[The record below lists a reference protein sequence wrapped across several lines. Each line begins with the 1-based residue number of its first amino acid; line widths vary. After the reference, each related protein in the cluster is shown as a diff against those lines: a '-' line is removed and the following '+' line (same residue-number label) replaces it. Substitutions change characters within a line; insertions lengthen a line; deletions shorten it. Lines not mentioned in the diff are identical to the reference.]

1 MVSEY
6 GEKRE
11 FRWRGEQPQE
21 WSASWPAE
29 DQQGGAGEG
38 GAARNS
44 CAVCFGALDSGE
56 ALVHGTCGHAFH
68 TKCLR
73 ELADHVRLS
82 SHTRRSLAVSCPL
95 CRTVTRAEV
104 GGADI

>member
-1 MVSEY
+1 MTC
-6 GEKRE
+6 
-11 FRWRGEQPQE
+11 PICL
-21 WSASWPAE
+21 
-29 DQQGGAGEG
+29 DTL
-38 GAARNS
+38 RNDA
-44 CAVCFGALDSGE
+44 CAQHL
-56 ALVHGTCGHAFH
+56 TCGHAFH